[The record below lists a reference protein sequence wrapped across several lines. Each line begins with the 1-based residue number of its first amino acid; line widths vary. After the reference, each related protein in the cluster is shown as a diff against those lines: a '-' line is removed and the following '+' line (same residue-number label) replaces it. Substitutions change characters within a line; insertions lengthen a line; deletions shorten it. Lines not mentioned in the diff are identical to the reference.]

1 MDTEIARDELKQKL
15 DHPKKFALIEALPAE
30 NYQHAH
36 LPGAINLPPDQ
47 VRTLAPQLLPQKD
60 AEVIVYCAGATCHSS
75 EGVARELTE
84 MGYSNVRRYVGQTG
98 LDRCWGLPIASDPRA
113 LSRMTALLN
122 GPIRCARC
130 SLI

>member
-1 MDTEIARDELKQKL
+1 MDSEIARDELKQKL

-30 NYQHAH
+30 NDQHAH

-75 EGVARELTE
+75 QAVASRPTVL
-84 MGYSNVRRYVGQTG
+84 GYSQVRRGRRRQPD
-98 LDRCWGLPIASDPRA
+98 LH
-113 LSRMTALLN
+113 
-122 GPIRCARC
+122 
-130 SLI
+130 

>member
-30 NYQHAH
+30 NYQYAH

-60 AEVIVYCAGATCHSS
+60 AEVIVYCAGAICHSS

-84 MGYSNVRRYVGQTG
+84 MGYSNVRRYVGGKQ
-98 LDRCWGLPIASDPRA
+98 DWIDAGLPIASDHEHRA
-113 LSRMTALLN
+113 A
-122 GPIRCARC
+122 
-130 SLI
+130 

>member
-30 NYQHAH
+30 NYQYAH

-60 AEVIVYCAGATCHSS
+60 TDVLRWRNMSF
-75 EGVARELTE
+75 L
-84 MGYSNVRRYVGQTG
+84 RRRG
-98 LDRCWGLPIASDPRA
+98 S
-113 LSRMTALLN
+113 
-122 GPIRCARC
+122 
-130 SLI
+130 